1 MEIGGL
7 VAGLGN
13 PGKRYIYT
21 RHNCGFSF
29 VEALLSDS
37 QKILRIDDL
46 GGQKFNCRLWRLYL
60 VNVREPWLCACPL
73 TFMNESGQSLHALL
87 SWYKLI
93 PEQMVVVHDE
103 LDLPCGIVRFKFAG
117 GNAGH
122 NGLRSIEQFTG
133 SKEYFRL
140 RIGIG
145 KPENKGEILN
155 WVLGKPTENEWEGI
169 SRSIKMGVD
178 IFYTFCISGFQA
190 AVKLARDLEKKEA
203 KT

>member
-13 PGKRYIYT
+13 PGKRYLYT

-60 VNVREPWLCACPL
+60 LNLDAPWLCACPL
-73 TFMNESGQSLHALL
+73 TYMNESGQSLHSLL
-87 SWYKLI
+87 SWYKLNV
-93 PEQMVVVHDE
+93 EQMVVVHDE
-103 LDLPCGIVRFKFAG
+103 LDLPCGIVRFKFGG

-122 NGLRSIEQFTG
+122 NGLRSIEQYTG
-133 SKEYFRL
+133 SKDFYRL

-145 KPENKGEILN
+145 KPGNKDEILN
-155 WVLGKPTENEWEGI
+155 WVLGKPPVNELEKI
-169 SRSIKMGVD
+169 SQSIKIGVD

-190 AVKLARDLEKKEA
+190 AVKLARDLEKNETKI
-203 KT
+203 

>member
-13 PGKRYIYT
+13 PGKRYLHT

-29 VEALLSDS
+29 VEALLSAS
-37 QKILRIDDL
+37 QKILQIDDL

-60 VNVREPWLCACPL
+60 ENVYAPWLCACPL
-73 TFMNESGQSLHALL
+73 TYMNESGQSLHSLL
-87 SWYKLI
+87 SWYKLNV
-93 PEQMVVVHDE
+93 EQMVVVHDE
-103 LDLPCGIVRFKFAG
+103 LDLPCGIVRFKFGG

-122 NGLRSIEQFTG
+122 NGLRSIEQYTG
-133 SKEYFRL
+133 SKDFYRL

-145 KPENKGEILN
+145 KPGNKDEILN
-155 WVLGKPTENEWEGI
+155 WVLGKPPVNELERI
-169 SRSIKMGVD
+169 SHSFKIGVN

-190 AVKLARDLEKKEA
+190 AVKLARDLEKNETKI
-203 KT
+203 